1 MGEKSDAD
9 TVRLPSPARLKGQR
23 PGTNSSQVQVDLGAL
38 SHQGKVR
45 PNNEDHFLIACL
57 DRTMRTLLTSLPAGD
72 IPDRYA
78 ETVYGLLV
86 ADGMGGAV
94 AGEVASRTAINALV
108 DLVLQSPD
116 WIMRLN
122 EQSAK
127 EVLRRMDQRFQQIKQ
142 TLIERAESDPSL
154 SGMGTTMTLACSLGD
169 ELIIAHSGDSR
180 AYLFRQGLL
189 QQLTR
194 DQTMAQSL
202 ADDGTIRPEEVAT
215 HPMRHVLTGAIATR
229 GGKRPTELHQLRLI
243 NGDQIL
249 LCSDGLTEM
258 VTDSAIAAVLD
269 APGPA
274 ADACRVLVDLALEGG
289 GRDNVT
295 VLLGRYHIPEL
306 PE

>member
-1 MGEKSDAD
+1 MWEESDAD
-9 TVRLPSPARLKGQR
+9 TVKLSSPARLNGQQ
-23 PGTNSSQVQVDLGAL
+23 PETISSLVQVDLGAL

-45 PNNEDHFLIACL
+45 LNNEDHFLIACF

-72 IPDRYA
+72 IPARYA
-78 ETVYGLLV
+78 ETVYGMLV
-86 ADGMGGAV
+86 ADGMGGAA

-108 DLVLQSPD
+108 DLVLQTPD
-116 WIMRLN
+116 WIMRPD
-122 EQSAK
+122 EESAK

-142 TLIERAESDPSL
+142 ALIERAEADPSL
-154 SGMGTTMTLACSLGD
+154 SGMGTTMTLACSLGA
-169 ELIIAHSGDSR
+169 ELVIAHSGDSR

-189 QQLTR
+189 QRLTH
-194 DQTMAQSL
+194 DQTVAQSL
-202 ADDGTIRPEEVAT
+202 ADAGSIRPEEVAT

-243 NGDQIL
+243 DGDQIL

-306 PE
+306 AE